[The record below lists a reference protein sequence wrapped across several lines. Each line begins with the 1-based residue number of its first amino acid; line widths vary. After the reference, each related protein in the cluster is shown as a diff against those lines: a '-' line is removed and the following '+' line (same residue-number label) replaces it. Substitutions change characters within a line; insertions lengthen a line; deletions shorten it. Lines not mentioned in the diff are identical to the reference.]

1 MGVRMTAAHS
11 SARGTQG
18 GHQDWGRI
26 GRLGREPHSSA
37 LALWPRV
44 ASGTVTPGLGARGV
58 RDGEDETGA
67 GDLADVWKAV
77 RPFSVPGGPAA
88 GNLSFLFPGTG
99 VRFVRCPPAGWAAT
113 AGEGPSGLRWGQTL
127 QPSMLLGPGSG
138 PLSRA
143 SGDRERLPRRTCTCL
158 CAHACGRLGLAA
170 PKCIDMCGS
179 PAPASL
185 RGCPPVPMWSLRSTG
200 VSACDAGGWAGQGC
214 TGDPGRHN
222 SSSSWGRLLGVESQ
236 TNKTEK

>member
-37 LALWPRV
+37 LALWPLV
-44 ASGTVTPGLGARGV
+44 PSGTVTPGLDARGV
-58 RDGEDETGA
+58 RDGGDETGA

-77 RPFSVPGGPAA
+77 RPFSVPRGPAA

-127 QPSMLLGPGSG
+127 QPSMLPGPGSG

-143 SGDRERLPRRTCTCL
+143 SGDRERLPRRTRTCP
-158 CAHACGRLGLAA
+158 CAHTCGPRRPQAYRRA
-170 PKCIDMCGS
+170 RITCPCQS
-179 PAPASL
+179 PWVSTCVYVVPSL
-185 RGCPPVPMWSLRSTG
+185 HGC
-200 VSACDAGGWAGQGC
+200 
-214 TGDPGRHN
+214 
-222 SSSSWGRLLGVESQ
+222 
-236 TNKTEK
+236 